1 MNEPL
6 YTTDILRLAVEA
18 AGYPRLSAPDGSS
31 SGRTPVCGSTIT
43 LDIAKAA
50 DGTVAAV
57 GFDIQACALGQAS
70 SAILAHGIV
79 GRTPAQLAEVAQQLA
94 DWLAGSRDTPP
105 DWPLI
110 EQLAPARSRSGR
122 HEAIL
127 LGFRAAAKA
136 AEAA

>member
-6 YTTDILRLAVEA
+6 YTTDILPLAVEA
-18 AGYPRLSAPDGSS
+18 AGYPRLVAPDGSS

-43 LDIAKAA
+43 LDIAMGV

-70 SAILAHGIV
+70 AAIMARGII
-79 GRTPAQLAEVAQQLA
+79 GETPAQLANAAQKLAEWVA
-94 DWLAGSRDTPP
+94 GGRDTPP
-105 DWPLI
+105 EWPMI
-110 EQLAPARSRSGR
+110 EHLAPARSRAGR

-127 LGFRAAAKA
+127 LSFRAAAKA
-136 AEAA
+136 AASI